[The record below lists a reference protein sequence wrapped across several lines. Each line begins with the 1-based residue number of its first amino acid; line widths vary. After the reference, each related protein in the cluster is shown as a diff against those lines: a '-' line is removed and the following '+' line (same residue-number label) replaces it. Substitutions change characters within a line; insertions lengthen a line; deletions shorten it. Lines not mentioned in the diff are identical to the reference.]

1 MSVVAYVEVENFRSL
16 RRVEMNGLDDYVPI
30 IGLNSSGK
38 SNVLRALNLFFN
50 AYLDEERTPLN
61 MGDDYS
67 FHAPKR
73 KKKVVAVTVGLN
85 LNSDFKVRGQ
95 DEFYEENGI
104 EGRIY
109 IRRAWQL
116 GDDKLSTVER
126 LSFGPSRE
134 AMIEASAEKAAA
146 VLAHIRAVR
155 FVYVPNHAR
164 PAELIRRELEPLR
177 NSLVARLRST
187 KAYREASVDELF
199 GEMRAMGERM
209 FGDVSTAVSRG
220 MPGVGI
226 EADLPVDFADLL
238 FNIGLRA
245 TTAGEGARLP
255 EFEGSG
261 AQSLLLLHVLN
272 LADRTHR
279 GTGFGWI
286 QTSVWAVEEPESFLH
301 AGLKIRFAEDLREYA
316 ADSKRQVFV
325 TTHQDDFVR
334 IAETA
339 WLAKKGPDTSIVPM
353 EARQALVES
362 AKLAISTYRHP
373 LLSFPTD
380 PIVIVEGKF
389 DAVYLRSAIESTNLK
404 PRWRLIS
411 PEEAFGPDFTGDA
424 IHQYLKYNKQV
435 VASRADAAPVIVL
448 RDWEA
453 KDNLKY
459 DAVLSAHPYSKC
471 IKAAVDR
478 ANPELGESFVGIER
492 FLPTSY
498 ITSVVE
504 VAKLGRET
512 GDPDSPY
519 SIKRPLL
526 DQSKPTLAGM
536 VAQGHSVGAYMEDL
550 VSWIDDQVVE
560 ILAGVPSRAFL

>member
-1 MSVVAYVEVENFRSL
+1 MSVVGYVEVENFRSL
-16 RRVEMNGLDDYVPI
+16 RRIEMNGLDDYVPI

-67 FHAPKR
+67 SYAPKG
-73 KKKVVAVTVGLN
+73 KKKVVAITVGLN

-95 DEFYEENGI
+95 KEFYEENGI
-104 EGRIY
+104 QDKIY
-109 IRRAWQL
+109 IRRSWQL
-116 GDDKLSTVER
+116 GDDKLSTVEL
-126 LSFGPSRE
+126 LSFGRSLEEMVE
-134 AMIEASAEKAAA
+134 ATAENAAS

-177 NSLVARLRST
+177 SSLVSRLRST

-199 GEMRAMGERM
+199 SEMRAMGERM

-226 EADLPVDFADLL
+226 EPDLPVDFADLL

-245 TTAGEGARLP
+245 TTAGQGARLP

-279 GTGFGWI
+279 GTGFGWVQASI
-286 QTSVWAVEEPESFLH
+286 WAVEEPESFLH

-316 ADSKRQVFV
+316 ADGKRQVFV
-325 TTHQDDFVR
+325 TTHQDEFVR

-339 WLAKKGPDTSIVPM
+339 WLAKKQPDTSIAPM
-353 EARQALVES
+353 ETRKALIES
-362 AKLAISTYRHP
+362 AKLAISSYRHP
-373 LLSFPTD
+373 LLSYPTD

-389 DAVYLRSAIESTNLK
+389 DAVYLRSAIESANLK

-435 VASRADAAPVIVL
+435 IASRADAAPVIVL

-453 KDNLKY
+453 TDNSKY
-459 DAVLSAHPYSKC
+459 DTVLKVHPHSKC
-471 IKAAVDR
+471 IVATAGR
-478 ANPELGESFVGIER
+478 ANPELGESFKGIER
-492 FLPTSY
+492 FLPTEY
-498 ITSVVE
+498 VTSVIDVLT
-504 VAKLGRET
+504 LGRET
-512 GDPDSPY
+512 GEANSPY
-519 SIKRPLL
+519 SIKKQLL
-526 DQSKPTLAGM
+526 EQSKPALGAMAANG
-536 VAQGHSVGAYMEDL
+536 QPVGPYMEDL
-550 VSWIDDQVVE
+550 VGWVDAQVVE
-560 ILAGVPSRAFL
+560 VLAEVPSSAFL

>member
-1 MSVVAYVEVENFRSL
+1 MSVVGYVEVENFRSL
-16 RRVEMNGLDDYVPI
+16 RRIEMIDLDDYVPI

-67 FHAPKR
+67 SHAPKG

-95 DEFYEENGI
+95 NEFYEENGI
-104 EGRIY
+104 EDRIY

-116 GDDKLSTVER
+116 GNDKLSTVEL
-126 LSFGPSRE
+126 LSFGRSRE
-134 AMIEASAEKAAA
+134 EMIEASAEKAAA

-177 NSLVARLRST
+177 GSLVSRLRST

-199 GEMRAMGERM
+199 SEMRAMGERM

-220 MPGVGI
+220 LPGVGI
-226 EADLPVDFADLL
+226 EPDLPVDFADLL

-245 TTAGEGARLP
+245 TTVGEGARLP

-286 QTSVWAVEEPESFLH
+286 QTSIWAVEEPESFLH

-316 ADSKRQVFV
+316 ADGKRQVFV
-325 TTHQDDFVR
+325 TTHQDEFVR

-353 EARQALVES
+353 ETRHALLES

-389 DAVYLRSAIESTNLK
+389 DAIYLRSAIESTNLK
-404 PRWRLIS
+404 PRWRLVS

-453 KDNLKY
+453 TDNSKY
-459 DAVLSAHPYSKC
+459 DTVLKAHPYSKC
-471 IKAAVDR
+471 IIPPADR
-478 ANPELGESFVGIER
+478 ANPELGESFRGIER
-492 FLPTSY
+492 FLPTDY
-498 ITSVVE
+498 VTSVIDVM
-504 VAKLGRET
+504 KLGRET
-512 GDPDSPY
+512 GHPNSPH
-519 SIKRPLL
+519 SIKKQLL
-526 DQSKPTLAGM
+526 EQSKPALARM
-536 VAQGHSVGAYMEDL
+536 VGSGHSVGPYMDDL
-550 VSWIDDQVVE
+550 VRWVDDQIVE
-560 ILAGVPSRAFL
+560 ILAAVPSSAFL